1 MNWKIFGIV
10 TVSILSVIGM
20 GATGWA
26 AYKVLHALW
35 FPGADQVLA
44 MERGR
49 CNSQDPAVSIAG
61 CTGILN
67 AKEAQRGDRTFA
79 RFRRGLSYERLGDF
93 DHAIEDDTA
102 VIKDTPTYALA
113 YNNRGFAYQRKG
125 DLTRALTDYDHAIQL
140 VPELSMAWFNR
151 GDAHQMQGNYP
162 GAIEDFSRVIKL
174 QPKNA
179 VAWNNR
185 CYYRA
190 IEGQLD
196 AALADCNQSLLLKP
210 GVDFVLDS
218 RGFTYLKM
226 KKYDL
231 AIKDY
236 DQAIA
241 QNKNNATYLYG
252 RGLARRGMHDVAGS
266 NADVSA
272 ALKIDPK
279 IAERFKKYGVF

>member
-1 MNWKIFGIV
+1 MNWKIVGIV
-10 TVSILSVIGM
+10 TVSVLCVIGM

-26 AYKVLHALW
+26 GYRILRALW
-35 FPGADQVLA
+35 FPEGGRALA
-44 MERGR
+44 MNRAL
-49 CNSQDPAVSIAG
+49 CNSKDPKTSVAG
-61 CTGILN
+61 CTAILN
-67 AKEAQRGDRTFA
+67 AKESQLADRTFA
-79 RFRRGLSYERLGDF
+79 RFQRGLAYERLGDF
-93 DHAIEDDTA
+93 DHAIEDDSA
-102 VIKDTPTYALA
+102 VLQDNPREAMA

-125 DLTRALTDYDHAIQL
+125 DLDHALMDYDHALQL

-151 GDAHQMQGNYP
+151 GETHRLKGDYL

-174 QPKNA
+174 QPKDP

-190 IEGQLD
+190 IAGQLD
-196 AALADCNQSLLLKP
+196 EALADCNRSLQLKP
-210 GVDFVLDS
+210 GVAYVLDS

-241 QNKNNATYLYG
+241 KNDRDAAYFYG
-252 RGLARRGMHDVAGS
+252 RGLARQAMHDSTGANS
-266 NADVSA
+266 DIAA
-272 ALKIDPK
+272 ALKIDPGIVQK
-279 IAERFKKYGVF
+279 FKKFGVS

>member
-1 MNWKIFGIV
+1 MNWKIFGIA
-10 TVSILSVIGM
+10 TVGILCVVGM
-20 GATGWA
+20 GATGWV
-26 AYKVLHALW
+26 AYKILQTLW
-35 FPGADQVLA
+35 YPQGGRVLA
-44 MERGR
+44 MERVR
-49 CNSQDPAVSIAG
+49 CNSQDPAVSVGG
-61 CTGILN
+61 CTAILN
-67 AKEAQRGDRTFA
+67 AKEAEPADKTYARFQRGK
-79 RFRRGLSYERLGDF
+79 SYERLGDF

-102 VIKDTPTYALA
+102 VIQANPKEAMA
-113 YNNRGFAYQRKG
+113 YNNRGLAYQRKG
-125 DLTRALTDYDHAIQL
+125 DLDHAMTDYDHAIQL

-151 GDAHQMQGNYP
+151 GEAHQLQANYA

-210 GVDFVLDS
+210 GVGYVLDS

-226 KKYDL
+226 KKYEL

-241 QNKNNATYLYG
+241 QEDHSAAYLYG
-252 RGLARRGMHDVAGS
+252 RGLARRGMRDAAGS
-266 NADVSA
+266 NADVAA

-279 IAERFKKYGVF
+279 IAEQFKKYGVS

>member
-1 MNWKIFGIV
+1 MNWKVFGIV
-10 TVSILSVIGM
+10 TVGILSVVGM
-20 GATGWA
+20 GATGWV
-26 AYKVLHALW
+26 AYKILHALW
-35 FPGADQVLA
+35 YPQGGRVLA
-44 MERGR
+44 MERAR
-49 CNSQDPAVSIAG
+49 CNSQDAAVSVGG
-61 CTGILN
+61 CTAILN
-67 AKEAQRGDRTFA
+67 AKEAEPADKSFA
-79 RFRRGLSYERLGDF
+79 RFQRGLSYERLGDF

-102 VIKDTPTYALA
+102 VIEANPREAMA
-113 YNNRGFAYQRKG
+113 YNNRGLAYQRKG
-125 DLTRALTDYDHAIQL
+125 ELDHALADYDHAIQL

-151 GDAHQMQGNYP
+151 GEAHELQGNYA
-162 GAIEDFSRVIKL
+162 GAIEDFGRVIKL

-210 GVDFVLDS
+210 GVGYVLDS

-236 DQAIA
+236 DEAIA
-241 QNKNNATYLYG
+241 QNDHDAAYLYG
-252 RGLARRGMHDVAGS
+252 RGLARRGAHDVAGS
-266 NADVSA
+266 NTDVTA
-272 ALKIDPK
+272 ALKLDPK
-279 IAERFKKYGVF
+279 IAEQFKKYGV